1 VITANGTQ
9 FVCFL
14 EEINVGAMNSHKNIV
29 AGYHS
34 LAEFGNFL
42 LLAILIT

>member
-14 EEINVGAMNSHKNIV
+14 EEINGAMNSHKNIV